1 MKKKKVLYLVK
12 AGEDFYDLI
21 RSIIPSDRYELMTLQ
36 DGSAEERKRL
46 LAQAELVIVGG
57 ARMSEE
63 DVEAALN
70 CRLILHQGVGYHD
83 TVATDLLMK
92 RQIRLAVT
100 PQGTSEGV
108 AEHAIMMMLATGRR
122 LAYCDAEL
130 REGRWHSN
138 TFRSTARQ
146 LFGSTVGIIGFGRIG
161 KQVAKRLIG
170 FDTRTIYTDLV
181 DIPSDIEKKLK
192 VTRFSL
198 NELLRKSDF
207 VTLHVP
213 LTDITH
219 HLIDAEALDAMKEGA
234 TLINCAR
241 GPVVSEVALI
251 KALQSG
257 HIGGAGLDVF
267 EVEPPA
273 FPNPFSDF
281 PNVVLTPHHA
291 PGTRDTMIIKFKE
304 IFSNADRFFNGER
317 MENEI
322 SLI

>member
-1 MKKKKVLYLVK
+1 MKKKVLYLVK
-12 AGEDFYDLI
+12 ADEDFYDLI
-21 RSIIPSDRYELMTLQ
+21 RSVTPSDRYELMTLI
-36 DGSAEERKRL
+36 DGSTEERKRL
-46 LAQAELVIVGG
+46 LSQAEMIIVGG
-57 ARMSEE
+57 AKMTTE
-63 DVEAALN
+63 DAEAALN
-70 CRLILHQGVGYHD
+70 CRLVLHQGVGYHD
-83 TVATDLLMK
+83 TVATDVLMK

-122 LAYCDAEL
+122 LAYCDSEL

-138 TFRSTARQ
+138 TFRSSARQ

-170 FDTRTIYTDLV
+170 FGTRTIYTDLLEMSSEIEIELKATRV
-181 DIPSDIEKKLK
+181 DID
-192 VTRFSL
+192 T
-198 NELLRKSDF
+198 LLAESDF
-207 VTLHVP
+207 VSLHVP
-213 LTDITH
+213 LTELTH
-219 HLIDAEALDAMKEGA
+219 HLIDEAALNKMKAGG

-241 GPVVSEVALI
+241 GPVVSEIALI
-251 KALQSG
+251 AALKSG

-273 FPNPFSDF
+273 APNPFADF
-281 PNVVLTPHHA
+281 VNVVLTPHHA
-291 PGTRDTMIIKFKE
+291 PGTRDTMIVKFKE
-304 IFSNADRFFNGER
+304 IFANADRFFNGER

>member
-36 DGSAEERKRL
+36 DGSVEERKRL
-46 LAQAELVIVGG
+46 LSQAELVIVGG

-181 DIPSDIEKKLK
+181 EIPSDIEKELK

-273 FPNPFSDF
+273 FPSPFSDF

>member
-36 DGSAEERKRL
+36 DGSVEERKRL

-181 DIPSDIEKKLK
+181 EIPSDIEKELK

-304 IFSNADRFFNGER
+304 IFFNADRFFNGER

>member
-21 RSIIPSDRYELMTLQ
+21 RSIIPSDRYKLMTLQ

-181 DIPSDIEKKLK
+181 EIPSDIEKELK

>member
-1 MKKKKVLYLVK
+1 MLYLVK
-12 AGEDFYDLI
+12 ADESFYDLI
-21 RSIIPSDRYELMTLQ
+21 RSVTPSDRYELMTLI
-36 DGSAEERKRL
+36 DGSVEERQRL
-46 LAQAELVIVGG
+46 LSQAEMIIVGG
-57 ARMSEE
+57 AKMTAE
-63 DVEAALN
+63 DAEAAFN
-70 CRLILHQGVGYHD
+70 CRLVLHQGVGYHD
-83 TVATDLLMK
+83 TVATDVLMK

-122 LAYCDAEL
+122 LAYCDSEL

-138 TFRSTARQ
+138 TFRSSARQ

-170 FDTRTIYTDLV
+170 FGTKTIYTDLLEMS
-181 DIPSDIEKKLK
+181 PEIEAELK
-192 VTRFSL
+192 VTRVDIDT
-198 NELLRKSDF
+198 LLAESDF
-207 VTLHVP
+207 VSLHVP
-213 LTDITH
+213 LTELTH
-219 HLIDAEALDAMKEGA
+219 HLIDEVALKKMKAGG

-251 KALQSG
+251 AALKSG

-267 EVEPPA
+267 EEEPPA
-273 FPNPFSDF
+273 APNPFADF
-281 PNVVLTPHHA
+281 ANVVLTPHHA
-291 PGTRDTMIIKFKE
+291 PGTRDTMIVKFKE
-304 IFSNADRFFNGER
+304 IFANADRFFNGER

>member
-36 DGSAEERKRL
+36 DGSVEERKRL
-46 LAQAELVIVGG
+46 LSQAELVIVGG

-181 DIPSDIEKKLK
+181 EIPSDIEKELK

>member
-181 DIPSDIEKKLK
+181 EIPSDIEKELK

>member
-1 MKKKKVLYLVK
+1 MKKKVLYLVK
-12 AGEDFYDLI
+12 ADEDFYDLI
-21 RSIIPSDRYELMTLQ
+21 RSVTPSDRYELMTLI
-36 DGSAEERKRL
+36 DGSIEERKRL
-46 LAQAELVIVGG
+46 LSQAEMIIVGG
-57 ARMSEE
+57 AKMTAE
-63 DVEAALN
+63 DAEAAFN
-70 CRLILHQGVGYHD
+70 CRLVLHQGVGYHD
-83 TVATDLLMK
+83 TVATDVLMK

-122 LAYCDAEL
+122 LAFCDSEL

-138 TFRSTARQ
+138 TFRSSARQ

-170 FDTRTIYTDLV
+170 FGTSTIYTDLLEMSPAIEVELKAKRV
-181 DIPSDIEKKLK
+181 DID
-192 VTRFSL
+192 T
-198 NELLRKSDF
+198 LLARSDF
-207 VTLHVP
+207 VSLHVP
-213 LTDITH
+213 LTELTH
-219 HLIDAEALDAMKEGA
+219 HLIDEVAINKMKAGV

-251 KALQSG
+251 AALKSG

-273 FPNPFSDF
+273 APNPFADF
-281 PNVVLTPHHA
+281 SNVVLTPHHA
-291 PGTRDTMIIKFKE
+291 PGTRDTMIVKFKE
-304 IFSNADRFFNGER
+304 IFANADRFFNGER

>member
-1 MKKKKVLYLVK
+1 MKKKVLYLVK
-12 AGEDFYDLI
+12 ADEDFYDLI
-21 RSIIPSDRYELMTLQ
+21 RSVTPSDRYELMTLI
-36 DGSAEERKRL
+36 DGSIEERKRL
-46 LAQAELVIVGG
+46 LSQAEMIIVGG
-57 ARMSEE
+57 AKMTAE
-63 DVEAALN
+63 DAEAALN
-70 CRLILHQGVGYHD
+70 CRLVLHQGVGYHD
-83 TVATDLLMK
+83 TVATDVLMK

-122 LAYCDAEL
+122 LAYCDSEL

-138 TFRSTARQ
+138 TFRSSARQ

-170 FDTRTIYTDLV
+170 FGTRTIYTDLLEMSSEIEVELKATRV
-181 DIPSDIEKKLK
+181 DID
-192 VTRFSL
+192 T
-198 NELLRKSDF
+198 LLAESDF
-207 VTLHVP
+207 VSLHVP
-213 LTDITH
+213 LTELTH
-219 HLIDAEALDAMKEGA
+219 HLIDEVALNKMKAGG

-241 GPVVSEVALI
+241 GPVVSEIALI
-251 KALQSG
+251 AALKSG

-273 FPNPFSDF
+273 APNPFADF
-281 PNVVLTPHHA
+281 VNVVLTPHHA
-291 PGTRDTMIIKFKE
+291 PGTRDTMIVKFKE
-304 IFSNADRFFNGER
+304 IFANADRFFNGER

>member
-1 MKKKKVLYLVK
+1 MKQKVLYLVK
-12 AGEDFYDLI
+12 ADENFYDLI
-21 RSIIPSDRYELMTLQ
+21 RSVTPSDRYDLMTLI
-36 DGSAEERKRL
+36 DGSIEERRRL
-46 LAQAELVIVGG
+46 LSEAELIIVGG
-57 ARMSEE
+57 AKMTAE
-63 DVEAALN
+63 DAETAFK
-70 CRLILHQGVGYHD
+70 CRLVLHQGVGYHD
-83 TVATDLLMK
+83 TVATDVLMK

-122 LAYCDAEL
+122 LAFCDSEL

-138 TFRSTARQ
+138 TFRSSARQ

-170 FDTRTIYTDLV
+170 FDTKTIYTDLLEIAPEIESELKSSRV
-181 DIPSDIEKKLK
+181 DID
-192 VTRFSL
+192 T
-198 NELLRKSDF
+198 LLTESDF

-213 LTDITH
+213 LTELTH
-219 HLIDAEALDAMKEGA
+219 HLIDEVALNKMKTGA

-251 KALQSG
+251 AALKSG
-257 HIGGAGLDVF
+257 HLGGAGLDVF

-273 FPNPFSDF
+273 TPNPFADF
-281 PNVVLTPHHA
+281 ANVVLTPHHA
-291 PGTRDTMIIKFKE
+291 PGTRDTMLVKFKE
-304 IFSNADRFFNGER
+304 IFANADRFFSGER

>member
-36 DGSAEERKRL
+36 DGSVEERKRL
-46 LAQAELVIVGG
+46 LSQAELVIVGG

-63 DVEAALN
+63 DVEAALS
-70 CRLILHQGVGYHD
+70 CKLILHQGVGYHD
-83 TVATDLLMK
+83 TVATDALMK

-170 FDTRTIYTDLV
+170 FDTKTIYTDLV
-181 DIPSDIEKKLK
+181 EIPSDIEKKLR
-192 VTRFSL
+192 VTRFPL

-219 HLIDAEALDAMKEGA
+219 HLIDAGALADMKEGA

>member
-1 MKKKKVLYLVK
+1 MKQKVLYLVK
-12 AGEDFYDLI
+12 ADENFYDLI
-21 RSIIPSDRYELMTLQ
+21 RSVTPSDRYELMTLI
-36 DGSAEERKRL
+36 DGSIEERRRL
-46 LAQAELVIVGG
+46 LSEAELIIVGG
-57 ARMSEE
+57 AKMTAE
-63 DVEAALN
+63 DAETASK
-70 CRLILHQGVGYHD
+70 CRLVLHQGVGYHD
-83 TVATDLLMK
+83 TVATDVLMK

-122 LAYCDAEL
+122 LAFCDSEL

-138 TFRSTARQ
+138 TFRSSARQ

-170 FDTRTIYTDLV
+170 FDTKTIYTDLLEIAPEIESELKSSRV
-181 DIPSDIEKKLK
+181 DID
-192 VTRFSL
+192 T
-198 NELLRKSDF
+198 LLTESDF

-213 LTDITH
+213 LTELTH
-219 HLIDAEALDAMKEGA
+219 HLIDEVALNKMKTGA

-251 KALQSG
+251 AALKSG

-273 FPNPFSDF
+273 TPNPFADF
-281 PNVVLTPHHA
+281 ANVVLTPHHA
-291 PGTRDTMIIKFKE
+291 PGTRDTMLVKFKE
-304 IFSNADRFFNGER
+304 IFANADRFFSGER

>member
-1 MKKKKVLYLVK
+1 MKQKVLYLVK
-12 AGEDFYDLI
+12 ADENFYDLI
-21 RSIIPSDRYELMTLQ
+21 RSVTPSDRYELMTLI
-36 DGSAEERKRL
+36 DGSIEERRRL
-46 LAQAELVIVGG
+46 LSEAELIIVGG
-57 ARMSEE
+57 AKMTAE
-63 DVEAALN
+63 DAETAFK
-70 CRLILHQGVGYHD
+70 CRLVLHQGVGYHD
-83 TVATDLLMK
+83 TVATDVLMK

-122 LAYCDAEL
+122 LAFCDSEL

-138 TFRSTARQ
+138 TFRSSARQ

-170 FDTRTIYTDLV
+170 FDTKTIYTDLLEIAPEIESELKSARV
-181 DIPSDIEKKLK
+181 DID
-192 VTRFSL
+192 T
-198 NELLRKSDF
+198 LLTESDF

-213 LTDITH
+213 LTELTH
-219 HLIDAEALDAMKEGA
+219 HLIDEVALNKMKTGA

-251 KALQSG
+251 AALKSG

-273 FPNPFSDF
+273 TPNPFADF
-281 PNVVLTPHHA
+281 ANVVLTPHHA
-291 PGTRDTMIIKFKE
+291 PGTRDTMLVKFKE
-304 IFSNADRFFNGER
+304 IFANADRFFSGER

>member
-1 MKKKKVLYLVK
+1 MKKKVLYLVK
-12 AGEDFYDLI
+12 ADDNFYDLI
-21 RSIIPSDRYELMTLQ
+21 RSVTPSDRYELMTLI
-36 DGSAEERKRL
+36 DGSIEERKRL
-46 LAQAELVIVGG
+46 LSQAEMVIVGG
-57 ARMSEE
+57 AKMTAE
-63 DVEAALN
+63 DAEAAFN
-70 CRLILHQGVGYHD
+70 CRVVLHQGVGYHD
-83 TVATDLLMK
+83 TVATDVLMK

-122 LAYCDAEL
+122 LAYCDSEL

-138 TFRSTARQ
+138 TFRSSARQ

-170 FDTRTIYTDLV
+170 FGTKTIYTDLLEMS
-181 DIPSDIEKKLK
+181 PEIEAELK
-192 VTRFSL
+192 VTRVDIDT
-198 NELLRKSDF
+198 LLATSDF
-207 VTLHVP
+207 VSLHVP
-213 LTDITH
+213 LTELTH
-219 HLIDAEALDAMKEGA
+219 HLIDEVALNKMKAGG

-251 KALQSG
+251 AALKSG

-273 FPNPFSDF
+273 APNPFADF
-281 PNVVLTPHHA
+281 ANVVLTPHHA
-291 PGTRDTMIIKFKE
+291 PGTRDTMIVKFKE
-304 IFSNADRFFNGER
+304 IFANADRFFNGER

>member
-1 MKKKKVLYLVK
+1 MKQKVLYLVK
-12 AGEDFYDLI
+12 ADENFYDLI
-21 RSIIPSDRYELMTLQ
+21 RSVTPSDRYELMTLI
-36 DGSAEERKRL
+36 DGSIEERRRL
-46 LAQAELVIVGG
+46 LSEAELIIVGG
-57 ARMSEE
+57 AKMTAE
-63 DVEAALN
+63 DAETAFK
-70 CRLILHQGVGYHD
+70 CRLVLHQGVGYHD
-83 TVATDLLMK
+83 TVATDVLMK

-122 LAYCDAEL
+122 LAFCDSEL

-138 TFRSTARQ
+138 TFRSSARQ

-170 FDTRTIYTDLV
+170 FDTKTIYTDLLEIAPEIEHELKSARV
-181 DIPSDIEKKLK
+181 DID
-192 VTRFSL
+192 T
-198 NELLRKSDF
+198 LLTESDF

-213 LTDITH
+213 LTELTH
-219 HLIDAEALDAMKEGA
+219 HLIDEVALNKMKTGA

-251 KALQSG
+251 AALKSA

-273 FPNPFSDF
+273 TPNPFADF
-281 PNVVLTPHHA
+281 ANVVLTPHHA
-291 PGTRDTMIIKFKE
+291 PGTRDTMLVKFKE
-304 IFSNADRFFNGER
+304 IFANADRFFSGER

>member
-1 MKKKKVLYLVK
+1 MKQKVLYLVK
-12 AGEDFYDLI
+12 ADENFYDLI
-21 RSIIPSDRYELMTLQ
+21 RSVTPSDRYELMTLV
-36 DGSAEERKRL
+36 DGSLEERRRL
-46 LAQAELVIVGG
+46 LSEAELIIVGG
-57 ARMSEE
+57 AKMTVE
-63 DVEAALN
+63 DAETAFK
-70 CRLILHQGVGYHD
+70 CRLVLHQGVGYHD
-83 TVATDLLMK
+83 TVATDVLMK

-122 LAYCDAEL
+122 LAFCDSEL

-138 TFRSTARQ
+138 TFRSSARQ

-170 FDTRTIYTDLV
+170 FDTKTIYTDLLEIAPEIESELKSSRV
-181 DIPSDIEKKLK
+181 DID
-192 VTRFSL
+192 T
-198 NELLRKSDF
+198 LLTESDF

-213 LTDITH
+213 LTELTH
-219 HLIDAEALDAMKEGA
+219 HLIDEVALNKMKTGA

-251 KALQSG
+251 AALKSG
-257 HIGGAGLDVF
+257 HLGGAGLDVF

-273 FPNPFSDF
+273 TPNPFADF
-281 PNVVLTPHHA
+281 ANVVLTPHHA
-291 PGTRDTMIIKFKE
+291 PGTRDTMLVKFKE
-304 IFSNADRFFNGER
+304 IFANADRFFSGER

>member
-12 AGEDFYDLI
+12 AGDDFYDLI

-36 DGSAEERKRL
+36 DGSVEERKRL

-181 DIPSDIEKKLK
+181 EIPSDIEKELK
-192 VTRFSL
+192 VTRHSF
-198 NELLRKSDF
+198 NELLKKSDF

>member
-1 MKKKKVLYLVK
+1 M
-12 AGEDFYDLI
+12 
-21 RSIIPSDRYELMTLQ
+21 
-36 DGSAEERKRL
+36 
-46 LAQAELVIVGG
+46 
-57 ARMSEE
+57 
-63 DVEAALN
+63 
-70 CRLILHQGVGYHD
+70 
-83 TVATDLLMK
+83 LMK

-122 LAYCDAEL
+122 LAYCDSEL

-138 TFRSTARQ
+138 TFRSSARQ

-170 FDTRTIYTDLV
+170 FGTKTIYTDLLE
-181 DIPSDIEKKLK
+181 ISPEIEAELK
-192 VTRFSL
+192 VTRVDIDT
-198 NELLRKSDF
+198 LLAESDF
-207 VTLHVP
+207 VSLHVP
-213 LTDITH
+213 LTELTH
-219 HLIDAEALDAMKEGA
+219 HLIDEVALKKMKAGG

-251 KALQSG
+251 AALKSG

-273 FPNPFSDF
+273 APNPFADF
-281 PNVVLTPHHA
+281 ANVVLTPHHA
-291 PGTRDTMIIKFKE
+291 PGTRDTMIVKFKE
-304 IFSNADRFFNGER
+304 IFANADRFFNGER

>member
-21 RSIIPSDRYELMTLQ
+21 RSIIPSDRYKLMTLQ

>member
-1 MKKKKVLYLVK
+1 MKKKVLYLVK
-12 AGEDFYDLI
+12 ADDNFYDLI
-21 RSIIPSDRYELMTLQ
+21 RSVTPSDRYELMTLT
-36 DGSAEERKRL
+36 DGSIEERKRL
-46 LAQAELVIVGG
+46 LSQAEMIIVGG
-57 ARMSEE
+57 AKMTAE
-63 DVEAALN
+63 DAEAAFN
-70 CRLILHQGVGYHD
+70 CRLVLHQGVGYHD
-83 TVATDLLMK
+83 TVATDVLMK

-122 LAYCDAEL
+122 LAYCDSEL

-138 TFRSTARQ
+138 TFRSSARQ

-170 FDTRTIYTDLV
+170 FGTKTIYTDLLEMS
-181 DIPSDIEKKLK
+181 PEIEAELK
-192 VTRFSL
+192 VTRVDIDT
-198 NELLRKSDF
+198 LLAESDF
-207 VTLHVP
+207 VSLHVP
-213 LTDITH
+213 LTELTH
-219 HLIDAEALDAMKEGA
+219 YLIDEVALKKMKAGG

-251 KALQSG
+251 AALKSG

-267 EVEPPA
+267 EEEPPA
-273 FPNPFSDF
+273 APNPFADF
-281 PNVVLTPHHA
+281 ANVVLTPHHA
-291 PGTRDTMIIKFKE
+291 PGTRDTMIVKFKE
-304 IFSNADRFFNGER
+304 IFANADRFFNGER

>member
-21 RSIIPSDRYELMTLQ
+21 RSIIPSDRYKLMTLQ

-46 LAQAELVIVGG
+46 LSQAELVIVGG

-146 LFGSTVGIIGFGRIG
+146 LFGSTVGIIGLGRIG

-181 DIPSDIEKKLK
+181 EIPSDIEKELK